1 MENEHKIRK
10 FNLLDIVII
19 ILVLIAGIVGYKF
32 LNRGESTSINTQKII
47 YQVRTQESEPVVYDK
62 ITLDT
67 NIYDS
72 VKNYYMGKVI
82 NKENIPS
89 TRDVLDEKNEKYV
102 VAEVNDKIDIIITI
116 EADATIT
123 DKDII
128 VGGGY
133 PIKVGN
139 SAYVKGKGY
148 AGIGYVISIERLGE

>member
-1 MENEHKIRK
+1 
-10 FNLLDIVII
+10 
-19 ILVLIAGIVGYKF
+19 
-32 LNRGESTSINTQKII
+32 
-47 YQVRTQESEPVVYDK
+47 
-62 ITLDT
+62 
-67 NIYDS
+67 
-72 VKNYYMGKVI
+72 MGKVI